1 MEQKIQTI
9 FTTVGVA
16 TTLRDGQ
23 SGVPTQAEA
32 IDCSLLQNVHPG
44 SEAHPASY
52 SMGTEVV
59 SRGLSDRNVMLTT
72 HFRLASKL
80 RMSGAV
86 SLHYL
91 CAFTGCSGT
100 TTYFIFTHP
109 TSPGLTEI

>member
-80 RMSGAV
+80 RMSVTIYNSTLLVCRSG
-86 SLHYL
+86 LQRGNIL
-91 CAFTGCSGT
+91 FTS
-100 TTYFIFTHP
+100 FEL
-109 TSPGLTEI
+109 SA